1 MKQLI
6 VLIGVLPVLLIF
18 MLQLGL
24 DQKNSQIT
32 SNIQACVY
40 AAKEQAKQEG
50 MFSKEI
56 EESLK
61 ANIAKT
67 TGIEADDITVTAD
80 KVIKSRYSD
89 LSERLIHY
97 RVAVRIPR
105 VMACNKVYGV
115 PEEKNS
121 YEFVVEGY
129 TASERI

>member
-6 VLIGVLPVLLIF
+6 ALMGVLPIMMVF

-32 SNIQACVY
+32 SNIQSCVY

-50 MFSKEI
+50 LFTKEI
-56 EESLK
+56 EEKLK
-61 ANIAKT
+61 ENISKT
-67 TGIEADDITVTAD
+67 TGIGADEISIATD

-89 LSERLIHY
+89 FNDRLIHY
-97 RVAVRIPR
+97 RVEVKIPK
-105 VMACNKVYGV
+105 VMACNNIYGV
-115 PEEKNS
+115 SNRQNS
-121 YEFVVEGY
+121 YDFVVEGY